1 VRVASWAARRSKPRW
16 LAGLVQA
23 QAEMAFRFLGLALL
37 EPGLGLYRVWSG
49 SRVGR
54 VHVRVRDRFEFNL
67 YGSFQIK
74 SHARVSI

>member
-23 QAEMAFRFLGLALL
+23 QAEMAFRFLGLAVL

-54 VHVRVRDRFEFNL
+54 VHVRVRDR
-67 YGSFQIK
+67 
-74 SHARVSI
+74 V